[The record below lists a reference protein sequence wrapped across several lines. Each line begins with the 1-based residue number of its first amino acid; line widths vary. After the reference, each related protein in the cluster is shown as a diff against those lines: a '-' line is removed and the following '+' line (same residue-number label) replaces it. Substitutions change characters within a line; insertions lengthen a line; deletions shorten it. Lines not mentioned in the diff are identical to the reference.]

1 MDRSIITPSRSGTYV
16 VATLRQLLDGDVAR
30 IPSGLEITLSDQDC
44 RNWIKI
50 KGENSQT
57 AERAAEAVLR
67 ALNVTPDLMPDV
79 KPDRSIDEE
88 RIPAKERSNE
98 RPSHGF
104 D

>member
-1 MDRSIITPSRSGTYV
+1 MLSPVMTWKRNGSFP
-16 VATLRQLLDGDVAR
+16 L
-30 IPSGLEITLSDQDC
+30 IPRGLEITLSDEDW
-44 RNWIKI
+44 RNWITI
-50 KGENSQT
+50 KGEDSQT

-67 ALNVTPDLMPDV
+67 ALNVTPDLIADV

-88 RIPAKERSNE
+88 RRSDKERSNE

>member
-1 MDRSIITPSRSGTYV
+1 MTWIRNGSFP
-16 VATLRQLLDGDVAR
+16 L
-30 IPSGLEITLSDQDC
+30 IPSGLEITLSDENC

-79 KPDRSIDEE
+79 KLDRSIDEE
-88 RIPAKERSNE
+88 RRPDKERSNE